1 MFKFLNKS
9 PSLGDFKQ
17 QEPTAFSDA
26 ELLFK
31 DFVFHMESK
40 LSAVQAKAIMAAAL
54 NQSAMAHEIVTK
66 TLGKIAL
73 QRKGR
78 IDSDKTRLA
87 ANGKIIDFKWPTGQ
101 VEQSVGIYA
110 SEQGA
115 RLGYSSVTLTEF
127 KGISR
132 VRGKQGDVYLVT
144 RPTTLVEPGFATQ
157 YPHTAD
163 MHIFTAHSIDR
174 MVERLWGAHSKNR
187 TEALLA
193 LRHLFVAPREHPA
206 TLLGNYTTGEM
217 IEVFEHG
224 NDRLIFIG
232 SMFPLLY
239 PGTQQIMP
247 FFLVKTTLT
256 ESMLNTQHSNSLNRL
271 NVLSSPSDRGSFIH
285 RTAEISFMRQGL
297 TYY

>member
-1 MFKFLNKS
+1 MLNLFYKNLG
-9 PSLGDFKQ
+9 LGDFQQ
-17 QEPTAFSDA
+17 QEPDAFTDA

-31 DFVFHMESK
+31 DFVFHMENK
-40 LSAVQAKAIMAAAL
+40 LSSAQAKSILAAAL
-54 NQSAMAHEIVTK
+54 NQIAMAHEMVTNA
-66 TLGKIAL
+66 LGKIAR

-87 ANGKIIDFKWPTGQ
+87 ADGKIIDFKWPMGQ

-110 SEQGA
+110 SEQGS

-157 YPHTAD
+157 YPQTAD

-174 MVERLWGAHSKNR
+174 MVERLWGTHSKNR

-193 LRHLFVAPREHPA
+193 LRHLFVSPREHPA

-217 IEVFEHG
+217 IEVFKHG

-232 SMFPLLY
+232 SMLPLLY

-256 ESMLNTQHSNSLNRL
+256 ESMLDTKHRSSLNRL
-271 NVLSSPSDRGSFIH
+271 NVLSPLSDGI
-285 RTAEISFMRQGL
+285 EIPKGWWRRDFL
-297 TYY
+297 D

>member
-1 MFKFLNKS
+1 MLSRTSITFAPPEAHRRAMLNPFNKS
-9 PSLGDFKQ
+9 PSLGDFQQ
-17 QEPTAFSDA
+17 QEPEAFTDA

-31 DFVFHMESK
+31 DFVFHMENK
-40 LSAVQAKAIMAAAL
+40 LTSAQARSIMAAAL
-54 NQSAMAHEIVTK
+54 NQSAIAHEMVTN
-66 TLGKIAL
+66 TLGKIAR

-87 ANGKIIDFKWPTGQ
+87 ANGKIVDFKWPTGQ
-101 VEQSVGIYA
+101 AEQSVGIYS
-110 SEQGA
+110 SEQGT

-144 RPTTLVEPGFATQ
+144 RPTTLVEPGFATK
-157 YPHTAD
+157 YPQTAD

-217 IEVFEHG
+217 IEVFKHG

-239 PGTQQIMP
+239 PETQMIMP

-256 ESMLNTQHSNSLNRL
+256 ESMLNTQH
-271 NVLSSPSDRGSFIH
+271 
-285 RTAEISFMRQGL
+285 RTH
-297 TYY
+297 